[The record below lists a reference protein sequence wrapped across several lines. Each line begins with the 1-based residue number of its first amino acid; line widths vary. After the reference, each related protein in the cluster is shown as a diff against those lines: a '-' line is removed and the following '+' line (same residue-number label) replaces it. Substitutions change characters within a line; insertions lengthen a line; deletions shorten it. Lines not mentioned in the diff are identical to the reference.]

1 MNSRSTANLM
11 EKELNR
17 LNKLDNLQLLE
28 VLNRLETDSLPK
40 HLKDLIVAK
49 IRSILNKQI
58 GI

>member
-1 MNSRSTANLM
+1 M

>member
-28 VLNRLETDSLPK
+28 VLNRLETEPAPQWV
-40 HLKDLIVAK
+40 KDLVLNK
-49 IRSILNKQI
+49 IRSLLNKQI
-58 GI
+58 GL